1 MSRRLGDDRTNVV
14 QPIHP
19 GHQRTLRFEAHVAL
33 LQMRIAGR
41 NVGWI
46 ADDQLEA
53 LAGQL
58 GKPVASREADV
69 A

>member
-41 NVGWI
+41 NVGGLLTISWKRSP
-46 ADDQLEA
+46 DSL
-53 LAGQL
+53 
-58 GKPVASREADV
+58 KTSRFA
-69 A
+69 